1 MSWWCLVASVLTT
14 YEMQERDCMCMAVW
28 NIPLLCD
35 ARDQNFSAARRR
47 GGLDYMQPMEVEL
60 DKAKLLQGMSVN
72 HTDNFSRCLNLSI
85 TYGIWKTRPH
95 LYIFTK
101 ERQAIPKNQTTS
113 NKSTEARLRQ
123 SICKQADIAT
133 RLS

>member
-1 MSWWCLVASVLTT
+1 
-14 YEMQERDCMCMAVW
+14 MAVG

-60 DKAKLLQGMSVN
+60 DKAKLLQGMNVN

-85 TYGIWKTRPH
+85 TYGIWKTRPY

-101 ERQAIPKNQTTS
+101 ERQAIPKIKQ
-113 NKSTEARLRQ
+113 LRTRAPKRAFDKAFVSKPILQ
-123 SICKQADIAT
+123 LDFLPRPSPQAT
-133 RLS
+133 KLPHRF